1 MSKLKIYTTKPKD
14 IHWGR
19 NVIELAIF
27 LSSKVLYYNSKMMY
41 QMLNDNN
48 DMIFYLFDDIKG
60 LFFFHEINPNVSN
73 FYKIIDLNKLKIY
86 ELNLDENNNR
96 HLNLVVKYDFEKI
109 GIGIIEK
116 YKFIETKFIKD
127 DFKNN
132 VFNFFKWKLNKL

>member
-48 DMIFYLFDDIKG
+48 DMIFYLYKYF
-60 LFFFHEINPNVSN
+60 L
-73 FYKIIDLNKLKIY
+73 KIINVHIGFFY
-86 ELNLDENNNR
+86 E
-96 HLNLVVKYDFEKI
+96 
-109 GIGIIEK
+109 
-116 YKFIETKFIKD
+116 
-127 DFKNN
+127 
-132 VFNFFKWKLNKL
+132 